1 LQTYTA
7 LRPKKGNSMNLGYP
21 VREYQIEPLKS
32 PVPEWTAETEPTRE
46 KVPDDKPEPVDR
58 PEKVEG

>member
-1 LQTYTA
+1 
-7 LRPKKGNSMNLGYP
+7 MNVGYP
-21 VREYQIEPLKS
+21 VHEYQIAPLKP

-46 KVPDDKPEPVDR
+46 KVPDDKPEPVAG

>member
-1 LQTYTA
+1 
-7 LRPKKGNSMNLGYP
+7 MNLGYP